1 MSQDYKVEVVLPD
14 PKRVIEG
21 LRDTGYQFET
31 AMADIIDNSIAADA
45 TLVDVR
51 IEMDYDGEINITIA
65 DDGHGMNR
73 DELIDAMRYGS
84 KKRPDLSSLGK
95 FGLGLKTAS
104 TAFCRRLSVVSKKGK
119 GCPPL
124 RATWDLDH
132 VASVGRWEL
141 LLASPS
147 AHETGRLNGIAGEG
161 PGTVVVW
168 EKVDRLL
175 KSYADAGG
183 THAQKAL
190 NKSIQKLKEHAS
202 MVYQRFL
209 DPSDTRARNTN
220 IVVNGEALAPYDP
233 FCTGEPSAEKIAG
246 DNVQV
251 ELNDGKEAAFSVNA
265 FVLPRKEEF
274 TTADGAK
281 HARLGNENQG
291 IYIYRENRLIHGP
304 DWLGMFRKEP
314 HFTLSRAEFSFDHR
328 LDEAFHIDIK
338 KSQIILNEDL
348 YNWLLNEF
356 LPVPR
361 RAAEQ
366 RYRKGQK
373 KKVGDKADGTHDSS
387 NNNIHGKSEDL
398 KTAEVDVINQANNEV
413 NLTNKFGTTRLK
425 IKICEQR
432 KPGEVHIQPVDSV
445 DDGLLWEPAIISGNQ
460 GVHINTGHPYYHKV
474 YMPNRQSGVTIQGLD
489 SLVWAL
495 GAAEMGTI
503 SETTQRHFREMRYE
517 VSRILR
523 ALVEDLPEPDVE
535 DDEQ

>member
-1 MSQDYKVEVVLPD
+1 MSQDYEKEIVLPD

-45 TLVDVR
+45 TVVDLR
-51 IEMDYDGEINITIA
+51 IEMDYDGEITITIT
-65 DDGHGMNR
+65 DDGYGMDR
-73 DELIDAMRYGS
+73 DKLIDAMRYGS
-84 KKRPDLSSLGK
+84 KKRPDPSSLGK

-104 TAFCRRLSVVSKKGK
+104 TAFCRRLSVISRNSRE
-119 GCPPL
+119 CPL
-124 RATWDLDH
+124 LKATWDLDH
-132 VASVGRWEL
+132 VANRGEWEL
-141 LLASPS
+141 LLSSPA
-147 AHETGRLNGIAGEG
+147 AHEVGILNSVAGKEA
-161 PGTVVVW
+161 GTVVVW

-183 THAQKAL
+183 SHALKAL
-190 NKSIQKLKEHAS
+190 NKNIQKLREHAS

-209 DPSDTRARNTN
+209 DTSDTRARNTR
-220 IVVNGEALAPYDP
+220 IIINGEVLAPYDP
-233 FCTGEPSAEKIAG
+233 FCSVEPGTEKVAEE
-246 DNVQV
+246 NVEV
-251 ELNDGKEAAFSVNA
+251 ELNDGKEAAFAVKA

-274 TTADGAK
+274 STPDGAK
-281 HARLGNENQG
+281 NARLGNDAQG

-304 DWLGMFRKEP
+304 DWLGMFQKEP
-314 HFTLSRAEFSFDHR
+314 HCTLARAEFSFDHR

-338 KSQIILNEDL
+338 KSKIILNEDL

-373 KKVGDKADGTHDSS
+373 KKVGEKTNGTHDSS
-387 NNNIHGKSEDL
+387 NNNIHGKAGDL
-398 KTAEVDVINQANNEV
+398 KTAEVDVVSPGSNEV

-425 IKICEQR
+425 IKICEPR

-460 GVHINTGHPYYHKV
+460 GVNINTGHPYYHKV

-495 GAAEMGTI
+495 SAAEMGTI
-503 SETTQRHFREMRYE
+503 SETTQKHFREMRYE
-517 VSRILR
+517 VSRLLR
-523 ALVEDLPEPDVE
+523 ALVEDLPEPDL
-535 DDEQ
+535 DSDEQ